1 MEGRVRLRAVGGGR
15 SATEPLDREVGCG
28 AVGGE
33 GAATGQWGGVAL
45 VGGLVLVPG
54 DFGDAGEEVEVAGE
68 DEEIV
73 GEAVYVADEFGIYV
87 CFFG

>member
-1 MEGRVRLRAVGGGR
+1 MEGRVRLRAVGGRGWLRAGGR
-15 SATEPLDREVGCG
+15 GWRRGRR
-28 AVGGE
+28 GE
-33 GAATGQWGGVAL
+33 GSDRAVGGVAL